1 MSSSRK
7 LYYNQMKNKSNK
19 KWYYII
25 GGGALLVVLIVLAFN
40 KRNNKDLE
48 KVATELVEERTI
60 TETVSANGKIQ
71 PETDVKISPY
81 ISGEVVE
88 LYVKEGDK
96 VKTGDLLAKID
107 PEIYKS
113 TYEQSLAQL
122 NSQRANLAN
131 AKAQK
136 ATIEARF
143 KNAELSFNRSKS
155 LWEKKVISEADFETA
170 KTNFDVA
177 KADLDAASQN
187 IKAAEYSINSSEAAL
202 KKTKEDLTKT
212 VVFAPTDGRVSK
224 LSVEKGE
231 RVTGASQFS
240 AGTEIMRIANLNSM
254 EAVVEVNENDI
265 VRVQMGD
272 TALIEVDAYLNRK
285 FKGVVTEIATSATTT
300 GASLDQVT
308 NFEVKI
314 HILLESYADLIPVEH
329 PDYSPFRPGM
339 STTVDIQTTTVSNAV
354 CVPIQSVT
362 TRSDTTGKA
371 PRFVK
376 KKEEGQ
382 GKEEAEDDDSKKK
395 STPETVKEYV
405 FVYKDGSVKLQ
416 EVKSGIQDNNYIQII
431 SGLSKGEEIVSAPF
445 SAISK
450 ELKNGDKVEKVDKDK
465 LYDEEDKK

>member
-1 MSSSRK
+1 
-7 LYYNQMKNKSNK
+7 MKNKSNK

-25 GGGALLVVLIVLAFN
+25 GAGVLLVVLVILAFN
-40 KRNNKDLE
+40 KRNNKDLT
-48 KVATELVEERTI
+48 KVATEVVEERTI

-96 VKTGDLLAKID
+96 VKAGDLLAKID

-113 TYEQSLAQL
+113 TYEQSLAQV
-122 NSQRANLAN
+122 NSQKANLAN

-155 LWEKKVISEADFETA
+155 LWEKKVISEADYETA

-177 KADLDAASQN
+177 KADLDAATQN
-187 IKAAEYSINSSEAAL
+187 IKSAEYGINSSEAAL

-212 VVFAPTDGRVSK
+212 VVFAPCDGRVSK

-240 AGTEIMRIANLNSM
+240 AGTEIMRIANLLSM

-314 HILLESYADLIPVEH
+314 HILLDSYADLIPAEH

-339 STTVDIQTTTVSNAV
+339 STTVDIQTTTVANAL

-371 PRFVK
+371 SRFAK
-376 KKEEGQ
+376 KKEENDNQ
-382 GKEEAEDDDSKKK
+382 ADTDDDTKKK
-395 STPETVKEYV
+395 ASLEVVKEYV
-405 FVYKDGSVKLQ
+405 FIYKDGAVKLQ

-431 SGLSKGEEIVSAPF
+431 SGIAKGDEVVSAPF

-450 ELKNGDKVEKVDKDK
+450 ELKNADKVEKVDKDK

>member
-1 MSSSRK
+1 
-7 LYYNQMKNKSNK
+7 MKNKSNK
-19 KWYYII
+19 KWYYI
-25 GGGALLVVLIVLAFN
+25 GGGALLVIILVVLAYN

-48 KVATELVEERTI
+48 KISTEVIENRTI

-96 VKTGDLLAKID
+96 VKAGDLLAKID

-113 TYEQSLAQL
+113 AYEQSTAQL
-122 NSQRANLAN
+122 NSQKASLAN

-143 KNAELSFNRSKS
+143 KNAELTYNRNKS
-155 LWEKKVISEADFETA
+155 LWEKKVISDADYETA

-177 KADLDAASQN
+177 KADLEAGIQN
-187 IKAAEYSINSSEAAL
+187 IKAAEFGISSSEAAL
-202 KKTKEDLTKT
+202 RKTKEDLTKT
-212 VVFAPTDGRVSK
+212 VVFSPNDGRVSK

-240 AGTEIMRIANLNSM
+240 SGTEIMRIANLNSM
-254 EAVVEVNENDI
+254 EAVVDVNENDI

-308 NFEVKI
+308 NFQVKI
-314 HILLESYADLIPVEH
+314 HILLESYADLIPADH

-339 STTVDIQTTTVSNAV
+339 STTVDIQTMTVENAL

-362 TRSDTTGKA
+362 TRSDTTGKIK
-371 PRFVK
+371 RFQKTEENTNEGETDDENTK
-376 KKEEGQ
+376 KK
-382 GKEEAEDDDSKKK
+382 A
-395 STPETVKEYV
+395 STELIKEYV
-405 FVYKDGSVKLQ
+405 FLYKDGAVKLQ
-416 EVKSGIQDNNYIQII
+416 EVKSGIQDNSYIQIL
-431 SGLSKGEEIVSAPF
+431 SGVEKGQEVVSAPF

-450 ELKNGDKVEKVDKDK
+450 KLKNDDKVEKVAKDK
-465 LYDEEDKK
+465 LYEEEKK

>member
-1 MSSSRK
+1 
-7 LYYNQMKNKSNK
+7 MKNKSNK

-25 GGGALLVVLIVLAFN
+25 GAGVLLVVLVILAFN
-40 KRNNKDLE
+40 KRNNKDLI
-48 KVATELVEERTI
+48 KVATEVVEERSI

-113 TYEQSLAQL
+113 TYEQSLAQV
-122 NSQRANLAN
+122 NSQKANLAN

-155 LWEKKVISEADFETA
+155 LWEKKVISEADYETA
-170 KTNFDVA
+170 KTNFEVA
-177 KADLDAASQN
+177 KADLDAATQN
-187 IKAAEYSINSSEAAL
+187 IKAAEYGINSSEAAL

-212 VVFAPTDGRVSK
+212 VVFAPCDGRVSK

-285 FKGVVTEIATSATTT
+285 FKGVVTEIATSANTT

-314 HILLESYADLIPVEH
+314 HILLDSYADLIPAEH

-339 STTVDIQTTTVSNAV
+339 STTVDIQTTTVANAL

-371 PRFVK
+371 SRFAK
-376 KKEEGQ
+376 KKEENDN
-382 GKEEAEDDDSKKK
+382 EATTDEDNKKK
-395 STPETVKEYV
+395 ASVEVVKEYV
-405 FVYKDGSVKLQ
+405 FIYKDGAVKLQ

-431 SGLSKGEEIVSAPF
+431 SGIAKGDEVVSAPF

-450 ELKNGDKVEKVDKDK
+450 ELKNADKVEKVDKDK